1 MKLPWRNRVL
11 QAGPSRAGAGVLD
24 LDSVSVRYAEGGP
37 NVLDGLSMNV
47 QPGEFVSILGRSG
60 VGKTTLLR
68 VLAGFER
75 VSSGYVR
82 VGGRLVG
89 SSFVHVPPERRRI
102 GLVFQDYALFP
113 HLTVLENVAFGL
125 KGEGRERRSTRATEM
140 VALVGL
146 AGMEERYAHELSGGQ
161 QQRVALA
168 RALAPQP
175 LAILMDEPFSNL
187 DRELR
192 SSLRR
197 EVRRIVKAARVTALL
212 VTHDREEALALA
224 DQVAVMGQ
232 GRIEQ
237 YGAPEDVY
245 AAPVSPE
252 VARMVGPC
260 ELVDGVLESGYVHTE
275 AGSFPASVQGSV
287 ADGSKVKALMRAS
300 ELEISP
306 VASDTQA
313 VRVVFREFRGEFT
326 EYGVQLPSGL
336 VVRVRRRSAGALVEG
351 DAVSM
356 KEREGSTI
364 IVYRQDQSGL

>member
-1 MKLPWRNRVL
+1 
-11 QAGPSRAGAGVLD
+11 LD
-24 LDSVSVRYAEGGP
+24 LDGVSVSYGESGP
-37 NVLDGLSMNV
+37 RVLDGLSMNV

-60 VGKTTLLR
+60 AGKTTLLR

-113 HLTVLENVAFGL
+113 HLTVRENVAFGL
-125 KGEGRERRSTRATEM
+125 KGEGRERRSTRVTEM

-146 AGMEERYAHELSGGQ
+146 AGMEDRYAHELSGGQ

-175 LAILMDEPFSNL
+175 LGILMDEPFSNL

-197 EVRRIVKAARVTALL
+197 EVRRIVKAAGVTALL

-224 DQVAVMGQ
+224 DKVAVMGQ

-252 VARMVGPC
+252 VARMVGPA
-260 ELVDGVLESGYVHTE
+260 ELIDGVLENGYVRTE
-275 AGSFPASVQGSV
+275 AGSFPATTKGSV
-287 ADGSKVKALMRAS
+287 ANGSTVRALMRAS

-306 VASDTQA
+306 AGSDSHVA
-313 VRVVFREFRGEFT
+313 RVLFREFRGEFT
-326 EYGVQLPSGL
+326 EYGVELPSGV
-336 VVRVRRRSAGALVEG
+336 VVRVRRRSAGALGEG
-351 DAVSM
+351 DLVTM
-356 KEREGSTI
+356 KERQGSKI
-364 IVYRQDQSGL
+364 IVYPAR